1 MPQQRESIAHL
12 GRGESGGIVDSL
24 PWPTTATEGCE
35 RENRNIQ
42 KPELKPGMEGGTRN
56 AARRICWLQGDVKRE
71 RRHNKYKL
79 HLILTSTIAM

>member
-42 KPELKPGMEGGTRN
+42 KPELNPGMEGGM
-56 AARRICWLQGDVKRE
+56 D
-71 RRHNKYKL
+71 
-79 HLILTSTIAM
+79 